1 MENSVR
7 SNLAAPTRCHRWQS
21 DEKQPALLET
31 NGLGHHTGTAC
42 AEFCNEARLI
52 HPPTGSDLSTP
63 GYGGYAGGVVAL
75 HDGDVYYYS
84 CRGAAP
90 FNGHS
95 FDAHVESCRKK
106 GIVQRRRSRRLWTI
120 TQTASASNGR
130 SYDR

>member
-31 NGLGHHTGTAC
+31 NGLGHHAGTAC
-42 AEFCNEARLI
+42 AEFCNEACLI
-52 HPPTGSDLSTP
+52 HPPPTGSDLSTP
-63 GYGGYAGGVVAL
+63 GYGGYVGGVVAL
-75 HDGDVYYYS
+75 HDGNVYYYS

-90 FNGHS
+90 FSGHS
-95 FDAHVESCRKK
+95 FGACVESFRRK
-106 GIVQRRRSRRLWTI
+106 GYRRHWTI
-120 TQTASASNGR
+120 TQIVSASNGR